1 MSRQEKLLEID
12 SSYSLLTRHWW
23 IWLRAVIQSGL
34 LALSE
39 NMSLSLQK
47 MIQKITLKYL
57 KLVGDFQES
66 FMLIFLSQS
75 ENPCS
80 NVDTLTSSETFDEPG
95 LSDIS
100 KVILKSLQNDC
111 YFQVVAENAWKRFM
125 PSFLPFT
132 IYIQGK

>member
-1 MSRQEKLLEID
+1 M
-12 SSYSLLTRHWW
+12 
-23 IWLRAVIQSGL
+23 IQSGL

-75 ENPCS
+75 GNPCS

-95 LSDIS
+95 LSIIS
-100 KVILKSLQNDC
+100 KVILKALQNDC
-111 YFQVVAENAWKRFM
+111 NFQVVTENA
-125 PSFLPFT
+125 
-132 IYIQGK
+132 